1 MPSHNYVGHNLLLLS
16 AIAEAGFLRKVL
28 VLFLRENFKM
38 MATAAEPPTKVG
50 RARSVAQVIG
60 YQAAS
65 ITRDRY
71 PSYLCKM
78 QRKLFGSFFGLKIS
92 KLF

>member
-38 MATAAEPPTKVG
+38 MATAAETAYESMMATETRWRLPTKVG
-50 RARSVAQVIG
+50 RAR
-60 YQAAS
+60 
-65 ITRDRY
+65 
-71 PSYLCKM
+71 
-78 QRKLFGSFFGLKIS
+78 
-92 KLF
+92 